1 MEFQEF
7 TGDNVDLAIN
17 EACTRLQVPSFELE
31 YEVINKESAGF
42 LGFGKKPARI
52 CARNYKE
59 GSIAAKA
66 NMVSRLDEKKKK

>member
-52 CARNYKE
+52 LARKKTVQE
-59 GSIAAKA
+59 TVKA
-66 NMVSRLDEKKKK
+66 EPKQKQEPKKK